1 MRYAELVNLYF
12 ERSNA
17 LQWYWTL
24 YVVVIGGLLAF
35 SSLRQR
41 PDLLTAV
48 LVTVLYCFFAYKNLG
63 AIRDVTMQ
71 RLAVLELIRE
81 TPAVAPTATQNDT
94 LRMSLQV
101 TLAGSTTFHTVVGNT
116 PVPLGTWVNLTIPKY
131 SMASA
136 YDPGTAFL
144 YVESSSGTL
153 MAAPMPFG
161 RRSPM
166 RMRQSS
172 TV

>member
-1 MRYAELVNLYF
+1 MSYGELIRLYF

-71 RLAVLELIRE
+71 RLAVVALIRE
-81 TPAVAPTATQNDT
+81 TPAVAPAATQRPQA
-94 LRMSLQV
+94 LESLQN
-101 TLAGSTTFHTVVGNT
+101 TLVAPDYAGVRNFHIASD
-116 PVPLGTWVNLTIPKY
+116 LLTIAAVWA
-131 SMASA
+131 MEWRRRRHA
-136 YDPGTAFL
+136 TA
-144 YVESSSGTL
+144 
-153 MAAPMPFG
+153 AA
-161 RRSPM
+161 RAAETSR
-166 RMRQSS
+166 
-172 TV
+172 

>member
-1 MRYAELVNLYF
+1 MSYGELIRLYF

-17 LQWYWTL
+17 LQWYWTV

-71 RLAVLELIRE
+71 RLAVLELIKQ
-81 TPAVAPTATQNDT
+81 TPAVGSASTQSPQALQALQDT
-94 LRMSLQV
+94 LV
-101 TLAGSTTFHTVVGNT
+101 APDYAGVRNFHIASD
-116 PVPLGTWVNLTIPKY
+116 LLTIAAVWAMEWRRRGHVTIPAR
-131 SMASA
+131 S
-136 YDPGTAFL
+136 
-144 YVESSSGTL
+144 VE
-153 MAAPMPFG
+153 PIP
-161 RRSPM
+161 
-166 RMRQSS
+166 
-172 TV
+172 